1 MNQSGNSALPRVAV
15 LYNDSGGLIKGEAR
29 DMLAERGVIACAQ
42 AVAAALPAAG
52 CPATLVPFQADV
64 EQALVSYS
72 PQEWVIFN
80 LAEGLEGRLFE
91 EARIAWAL
99 EAMGYRFTGAGG
111 DALARSTHKAQ
122 AKACLVAAGIPTPPW
137 RLFRHPDEVAAVG
150 RSGDV
155 PGGSFPGWSGDQ
167 PGTSGD
173 AALPFPL
180 IVKPV
185 AEDASL
191 AIGPE
196 AVVHTPQALR
206 QRVDYVVSRYRQ
218 AALAEQFIAGR
229 EFNISLWGD
238 PVQVLPLAEVD
249 FAAFADPCQSIVSF
263 EAKWEADSFAYQHT
277 PVVCPAA
284 VAPAL
289 ESAIAAVAR
298 QAWAALGCRGYARV
312 DIRLAGDDTPYVLEV
327 NCNPDISPDAGFF
340 RAAQTAGYDYAAMV
354 GRILEF
360 ALKT

>member
-1 MNQSGNSALPRVAV
+1 MNLPGNSALPRVAV

-29 DMLAERGVIACAQ
+29 DMLAERGVVACAQ

-52 CPATLVPFQADV
+52 YPATLVPLQADV
-64 EQALVSYS
+64 EQALAPYS
-72 PQEWVIFN
+72 PREWAVFN

-99 EAMGYRFTGAGG
+99 ETMGYRFTGAGG
-111 DALARSTHKAQ
+111 DALARSIHKAQ
-122 AKACLVAAGIPTPPW
+122 AKVCLAAAGIPTPPW
-137 RLFRHPDEVAAVG
+137 RLFRHPDEVAAG
-150 RSGDV
+150 HPAGA
-155 PGGSFPGWSGDQ
+155 
-167 PGTSGD
+167 

-180 IVKPV
+180 IVKPL

-206 QRVDYVVSRYRQ
+206 ERVDYVVSRYRQ

-249 FAAFADPCQSIVSF
+249 FAAFADPCQRIVSF
-263 EAKWEADSFAYQHT
+263 DAKWEADSFAYHHT

-312 DIRLAGDDTPYVLEV
+312 DIRLADDGTPYVLEV

-340 RAAQTAGYDYAAMV
+340 RAAQTAGYDYAGMV
-354 GRILEF
+354 ARILEF
-360 ALKT
+360 ALNTRDEYNDCRGR